1 MGSNARS
8 KAIGTQRHM
17 DPRGCGGV
25 RGRRGEVG
33 GGGGWEGEVGWVVVA
48 RVVHVHLKNV

>member
-1 MGSNARS
+1 MSDRKRS
-8 KAIGTQRHM
+8 EHSATWTQ
-17 DPRGCGGV
+17 GGV
-25 RGRRGEVG
+25 AGLGVGGGEVG